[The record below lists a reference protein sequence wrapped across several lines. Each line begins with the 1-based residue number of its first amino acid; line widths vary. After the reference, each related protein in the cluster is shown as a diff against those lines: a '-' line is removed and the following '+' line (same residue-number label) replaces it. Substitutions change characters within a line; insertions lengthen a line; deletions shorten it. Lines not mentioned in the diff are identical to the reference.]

1 MLSTQHYD
9 ETAFSPF
16 MLNFVPLEID
26 GFFLGHVSQTLKNG
40 YLAGIEAYND
50 YPQDSETDALLTPAE
65 YTMLASKSY
74 QGAGDFAS
82 FSRGFITGFVACALG
97 LVQ

>member
-1 MLSTQHYD
+1 MITPQHYN

-16 MLNFVPLEID
+16 MLNFVPLEVD
-26 GFFLGHVSQTLKNG
+26 GFFLGHVSQTLKTG

-50 YPQDSETDALLTPAE
+50 YPIENESDALLTPQE

-74 QGAGDFAS
+74 QGNGDFAT

-97 LVQ
+97 LVK